1 MRTMFGIIKRSQ
13 LLSPSTQSLRS
24 QRSEDDVKP
33 RHQEAKEVRR
43 SSASAES
50 ENHTNA
56 TSDSTTKPG
65 QHFVEE
71 VRDTLEKLLTQL
83 DTVDPRKLLAVR
95 LGGELRGLLGKA
107 EDEFAAYEVEFL
119 EHASNEGVSIA
130 LQNFGASL
138 VQVSSIAE
146 RLRTAKFL
154 LNRTFKGEVLF
165 AFQEINSY
173 YTSLFMELSMAI
185 ARRSG
190 INLPLPPPITPP
202 PAPEPAET
210 PAPTGDEICLEAH
223 QYFFGHGVSKNLTKA
238 LQLYTQ
244 AADLGCA
251 TAMTCLGQM
260 YFAGNGTE
268 KDLLIAGK
276 WFELASSA
284 GEIEACHQ
292 LGVLMNGRGGYEPND
307 MEAATWYSKAA
318 DQGHTAA
325 ESSLGRLFLIG
336 THIQHDV
343 AKAIHFLQRAAAKV
357 RANLLCLLYEEG
369 DGCDINYRKAVEC
382 YRSAAD
388 LNSPHAHF
396 NLGCLL
402 SHGKGVTR
410 NLDAAQAHFRKVLTI
425 SPTLITASLP
435 CVIRQLSR
443 PRILVTHSR
452 SNFYLMETM
461 LLLLNETNGKDHKH
475 LLSKNTEVARSTC
488 STYARVEMAVVKVS
502 SLQNTTG
509 EVPSTYTTR
518 QAT

>member
-1 MRTMFGIIKRSQ
+1 MSPTEPGNENVTGQVSSTKPREPKLLFAVAKNVANASTATRSKKEAAPDIKSPISEGKGSMRTMFGIIKRSQ

-223 QYFFGHGVSKNLTKA
+223 QYFFGHGVPKNLTKA
-238 LQLYTQ
+238 LQLYAVSFQ
-244 AADLGCA
+244 HSFLDSILADF
-251 TAMTCLGQM
+251 T
-260 YFAGNGTE
+260 
-268 KDLLIAGK
+268 
-276 WFELASSA
+276 S
-284 GEIEACHQ
+284 
-292 LGVLMNGRGGYEPND
+292 
-307 MEAATWYSKAA
+307 
-318 DQGHTAA
+318 
-325 ESSLGRLFLIG
+325 
-336 THIQHDV
+336 
-343 AKAIHFLQRAAAKV
+343 
-357 RANLLCLLYEEG
+357 
-369 DGCDINYRKAVEC
+369 
-382 YRSAAD
+382 
-388 LNSPHAHF
+388 
-396 NLGCLL
+396 
-402 SHGKGVTR
+402 
-410 NLDAAQAHFRKVLTI
+410 
-425 SPTLITASLP
+425 
-435 CVIRQLSR
+435 
-443 PRILVTHSR
+443 
-452 SNFYLMETM
+452 
-461 LLLLNETNGKDHKH
+461 
-475 LLSKNTEVARSTC
+475 
-488 STYARVEMAVVKVS
+488 
-502 SLQNTTG
+502 
-509 EVPSTYTTR
+509 
-518 QAT
+518 